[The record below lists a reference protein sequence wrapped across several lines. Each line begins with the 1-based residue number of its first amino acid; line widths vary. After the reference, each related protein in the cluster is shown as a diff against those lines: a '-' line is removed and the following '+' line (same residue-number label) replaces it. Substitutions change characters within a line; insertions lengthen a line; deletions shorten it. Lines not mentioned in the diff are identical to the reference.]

1 MIQLIDHPTRLQSDW
16 RPRPTGVKHLYIHI
30 PFCHRRCAYCDFNTY
45 ANMDDRMEAYV
56 DALCVEIRDWGLAID
71 GDIPNPQSPASD
83 PQSLTRASL
92 RPTVFLGGGT
102 PSMLPLPLMEKVL
115 AAANEL
121 IALAGAEVTVEANP
135 GTVLGRDYLRQ
146 LRGLGVNRLS
156 MGVQSLHDP
165 TLRVLG
171 RIHTAAE
178 ARTSYED
185 ARRAG
190 FENINLDFIFGLP
203 GQTIA
208 QWDATL
214 REIGAWQTDHF
225 SLYSL
230 ILEAT
235 TPLYAQVVGGRLSVP
250 DEDATADMYERAIDL
265 LGAAG
270 YAQYEISNW
279 ARPNQLK
286 VKSEELR
293 VDSVNFSAADEEHS
307 VQNSKLMTHNSQLPA
322 YACHHNLAYWLNA
335 DYLACGAG
343 AHGHQFPRRYSDL
356 LGIDDYI
363 SRVQS
368 GRSPIAETIALSE
381 RDLAA
386 ETMFMGLRLNAGV
399 SYAHF
404 RDRCGAE
411 LECVYGDVL
420 TDLVGLGLLERDE
433 RGVRLTERGRML
445 GNQVFVHFV

>member
-1 MIQLIDHPTRLQSDW
+1 MCYHVGMIQLTDHSTRLQSEW
-16 RPRPTGVKHLYIHI
+16 RPHPTGVKHLYIHI

-56 DALCVEIRDWGLAID
+56 DALCVEIRDWGLAFD
-71 GDIPNPQSPASD
+71 GDIPNPQFPVSD

-146 LRGLGVNRLS
+146 LRSLGVNRLS
-156 MGVQSLHDP
+156 MGVQSLHEP
-165 TLRVLG
+165 TLRVRG

-178 ARTSYED
+178 ARVSYED

-190 FENINLDFIFGLP
+190 CENINLDFIFGLP
-203 GQTIA
+203 GQTIE

-230 ILEAT
+230 ILEEK
-235 TPLYAQVVGGRLSVP
+235 TPLYAQVMGGRLSVP

-270 YAQYEISNW
+270 YRQYEISNW
-279 ARPNQLK
+279 ARAPEIGAGGWGLDK
-286 VKSEELR
+286 TSP
-293 VDSVNFSAADEEHS
+293 
-307 VQNSKLMTHNSQLPA
+307 TPNSQLPT
-322 YACHHNLAYWLNA
+322 
-335 DYLACGAG
+335 
-343 AHGHQFPRRYSDL
+343 P
-356 LGIDDYI
+356 
-363 SRVQS
+363 
-368 GRSPIAETIALSE
+368 
-381 RDLAA
+381 
-386 ETMFMGLRLNAGV
+386 
-399 SYAHF
+399 
-404 RDRCGAE
+404 
-411 LECVYGDVL
+411 
-420 TDLVGLGLLERDE
+420 
-433 RGVRLTERGRML
+433 
-445 GNQVFVHFV
+445 